1 MSRHLTITPIGR
13 GLAKKMPG
21 RIGVRT
27 RQKESVYDRDKCSA
41 VGARPR
47 VFALRLAA

>member
-1 MSRHLTITPIGR
+1 MTIHFINPIGR

-27 RQKESVYDRDKCSA
+27 RQKELVHDKDKCSA
-41 VGARPR
+41 VGAEPL
-47 VFALRLAA
+47 VFALRLAV

>member
-1 MSRHLTITPIGR
+1 MSRHLTINPIGR

-27 RQKESVYDRDKCSA
+27 RQKELVHDKDKCSA
-41 VGARPR
+41 VGRPQ
-47 VFALRLAA
+47 ALS

>member
-21 RIGVRT
+21 PHWRANPAKGI
-27 RQKESVYDRDKCSA
+27 S
-41 VGARPR
+41 P
-47 VFALRLAA
+47 